1 MIATELLRAEH
12 VGIATPE
19 GRLLVADLTMSMG
32 QERVALIGRNGV
44 GKSSLLEVL
53 SGVREPDKGRVM
65 RRAHALLVPQILPSA
80 AVQCS
85 RGELRMR
92 TLRQALA
99 HPPELLLLDEPSQ
112 DLSEQGISWFIE
124 KLRQWP
130 RGLLV
135 ASHNPRVLRE
145 FRHFFVIDEAGC
157 RYHPGCYEDV
167 VARTAAQEALR
178 EQQYL
183 RTLTALDREETRND
197 LVRRRRRRKQNGGR
211 VREIDRAP
219 SRAMLNSKRSYAQ
232 ESQGKRAR
240 LQDDRIASKREWA
253 KATRR
258 ALAVKLPLEVVMP
271 SLPPESSSAT
281 IVLEDCD
288 ILLGGRCLFRETTLR
303 LARER
308 LAVTGAN
315 GAGKTT
321 LLRAL
326 LGDFE
331 AEKGEVIRGT
341 AVRELSRI
349 GAIDQGATSWIRDE
363 SVRTLLASSSG
374 ATSAQDLAA
383 IILAHKFPMG
393 LAERPM
399 RSLSPGERFRAALI
413 SLVSRR
419 PAIEMLILDE
429 PTCSL
434 DSSAM
439 KALAAVLR
447 AWPGGLIVASH
458 DRRFLD
464 EVGFDEE
471 LALGSQSPPHIGVSA
486 GAFTS

>member
-1 MIATELLRAEH
+1 MIGTEILRAEH
-12 VGIATPE
+12 LGIATPE
-19 GRLLVADLTMSMG
+19 GRLLVADLSMSMR
-32 QERVALIGRNGV
+32 QDKVALIGRNGV

-53 SGVREPDKGRVM
+53 SGERAPDKGRVI
-65 RRAHALLVPQILPSA
+65 RRAQTLLVPQLLPSA
-80 AVQCS
+80 AVRCS
-85 RGELRMR
+85 QGELRVR
-92 TLRQALA
+92 TLRQAFA
-99 HPPELLLLDEPSQ
+99 QCPELLLLDEPSQ
-112 DLSEQGISWFIE
+112 DLSEQGISWLIE
-124 KLRQWP
+124 KLRRWP
-130 RGLLV
+130 SGLLV
-135 ASHNPRVLRE
+135 VSHNPRVLRE

-167 VARTAAQEALR
+167 AARTAAQEALR

-240 LQDDRIASKREWA
+240 LQDDRIASKRAWA

-271 SLPPESSSAT
+271 TLPPESGTPT
-281 IVLEDCD
+281 IALEDCD
-288 ILLGGRCLFRETTLR
+288 ILLGGRCLFRELNLR
-303 LARER
+303 LGRKR

-326 LGDFE
+326 LGDFKE
-331 AEKGEVIRGT
+331 GNGEEIRGI
-341 AVRELSRI
+341 AIRELSRI
-349 GAIDQGATSWIRDE
+349 GAIDQGATKWIRDE
-363 SVRTLLASSSG
+363 SVRTLLASLSG
-374 ATSAQDLAA
+374 ASSSQDLAA
-383 IILAHKFPMG
+383 IIVAHKFPFG

-413 SLVSRR
+413 CLVSRR
-419 PAIEMLILDE
+419 PAIEMLVLDE

-458 DRRFLD
+458 DRGSLE

-471 LALGSQSPPHIGVSA
+471 LALGSRRPPHIGMSA
-486 GAFTS
+486 GAFTG